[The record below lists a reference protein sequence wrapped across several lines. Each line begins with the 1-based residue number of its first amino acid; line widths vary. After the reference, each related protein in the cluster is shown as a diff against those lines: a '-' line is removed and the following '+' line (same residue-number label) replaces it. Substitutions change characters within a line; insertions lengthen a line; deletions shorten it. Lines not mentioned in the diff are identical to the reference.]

1 MKSSQNAAEANG
13 AVTVDLLRL
22 AGSHSADTIQY
33 RVRVAASVSEWTNIK
48 ELLDDDSLL

>member
-13 AVTVDLLRL
+13 AVTVDLFSPVD
-22 AGSHSADTIQY
+22 GHSADL
-33 RVRVAASVSEWTNIK
+33 VPCASSGRCTNIK